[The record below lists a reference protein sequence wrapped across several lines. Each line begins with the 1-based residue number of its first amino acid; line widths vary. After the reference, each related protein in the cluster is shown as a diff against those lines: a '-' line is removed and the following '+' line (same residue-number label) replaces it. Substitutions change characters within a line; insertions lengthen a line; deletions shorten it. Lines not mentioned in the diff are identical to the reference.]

1 MLLWFVLTGLVVS
14 ALVGI
19 RAFRIWRRRIR
30 LPAVAQELGLAYDVN
45 DPFDTLALPFD
56 VLHRGERNDISCVMH
71 GELAGVETR
80 LFRYEFFEGAG
91 HHLRGYTLGCAL
103 VSLAGPCP
111 PVALRPA
118 FYYGRV
124 DRNGAGVIELGDES
138 FRRHFIVSADDED
151 FASRLLEPET
161 QQWLLALEPRPLVE
175 VRNGLLLVAISLPST
190 ERWARP
196 AEIARAFATR
206 TTAAVLA
213 SNGAS
218 RRPDSSR
225 S

>member
-1 MLLWFVLTGLVVS
+1 MLWWLVLTGLVVA

-19 RAFRIWRRRIR
+19 RAFRVWHRRIR
-30 LPAVAQELGLAYDVN
+30 LPAVAQELGLAYDAD

-56 VLHRGERNDISCVMH
+56 VLHRGERNDVSCVMH

-80 LFRYEFFEGAG
+80 LFRYEFFEHAG
-91 HHLRGYTLGCAL
+91 HHLRGYALGCAL
-103 VSLAGPCP
+103 VSLSGRCP

-124 DRNGAGVIELGDES
+124 DRSGPGVIEVGDEA
-138 FRRHFIVSADDED
+138 FRRHFIVTAEDAD
-151 FASRLLEPET
+151 FAGRLLDRET

-175 VRNGLLLVAISLPST
+175 VRSGLLLVAISLPSP

-206 TTAAVLA
+206 TAAAVFGERL
-213 SNGAS
+213 N
-218 RRPDSSR
+218 
-225 S
+225 